1 MTGKEKAKP
10 SDRRRKIPKPA
21 TPERLEKAAL
31 AYLERF
37 ATSSE
42 NLRRVLARRVHR
54 SAQLHGTDRQ
64 TGLDHIDGLIERYQR
79 AGLLDD
85 MAFACNRAASLSRA
99 GNAKGAIRQKL
110 RAKGVPE
117 QAIENALMTLDA
129 DAEGPDADL
138 LAALRYARRRR
149 FGPFGTGDPARK
161 QRDMAALARRGF
173 SLDLVRLI
181 LEAEDEASLADRLTD
196 LGVDLHDL

>member
-1 MTGKEKAKP
+1 MTGEEKAKRQ
-10 SDRRRKIPKPA
+10 SKRRKVPKPA
-21 TPERLEKAAL
+21 TPDRLEKAAL

-42 NLRRVLARRVHR
+42 NLRRVLGRRVQR
-54 SAQLHGTDRQ
+54 SARLHGTDQ
-64 TGLDHIDGLIERYQR
+64 QAGFDHIDRLIDRYERS
-79 AGLLDD
+79 GLLDD
-85 MAFACNRAASLSRA
+85 GAYARNRTASLSRA
-99 GNAKGAIRQKL
+99 GNSKGSIRQKL
-110 RAKGVPE
+110 RAKGVPDS
-117 QAIENALMTLDA
+117 AIDTALA
-129 DAEGPDADL
+129 DLEDEASGASADL

-149 FGPFGTGDPARK
+149 LGPFGTSDPARR

-196 LGVDLHDL
+196 LGVDLYAI